1 MLKKKKRHKKRTFYL
16 QELGLA
22 ILTFRVKVS
31 VYHFFAVTS
40 ACPKLYMIHPAVT
53 QKDYP
58 SWHIFKI

>member
-1 MLKKKKRHKKRTFYL
+1 MLKKKKKTQENNIL
-16 QELGLA
+16 PPELGSA

-58 SWHIFKI
+58 SWHIFTI